1 MASTD
6 PDHPPRALAAVLVC
20 AGVVLVNLDLFIV
33 NVAMPSLAETWSHAS
48 LADLSWVLN
57 AYTVVFAAL
66 LVPAGRL
73 SDRIGHRRAFL
84 AGIAVFTVASALC
97 AASPTLAVLV
107 IARLAQ
113 AVGAALL
120 MPASLG
126 LLLTS
131 YPPERRGA
139 VIRAW
144 AAIGGLAAALG
155 PILGGLLL
163 EPGWRWVFLV
173 NLPIGVLT
181 LVLGARRLP
190 DPAPTDRGP
199 LPDLLGAALLTV
211 AIGALS
217 LGVVRAPDWGW
228 SSGRTLGVW
237 VLTLLFVAGFLLRNG
252 RHPRPVVEGALVRNR
267 TYAVSGI
274 ANILFG
280 IAFAGMLISGTM
292 WMQTVWG
299 WSALRTGLGTVPGPL
314 CVPFVT
320 IAAGRCVARF
330 GPGPLVVVGGLSFS
344 AGLGWWIA
352 RLEPHAH
359 YASDLLPGS
368 ILTGI
373 GVGLILPTLIAT
385 ATGALTPDRFATGSG
400 VITMLRQVG
409 AALGVAV
416 FVAAVGA
423 PATLDG
429 YDRAWYILGA
439 ATLLTAAAALFLPR
453 PGRDAGA
460 GAVMA
465 GASEAAGDSEG
476 SPASGA
482 SVPSAAGSTVAGA
495 SGVARAMP
503 GS

>member
-1 MASTD
+1 MADTD

-33 NVAMPSLAETWSHAS
+33 NVAMPSLAETWSHSS

-84 AGIAVFTVASALC
+84 AGTAVFTAASALC

-107 IARLAQ
+107 IARLGQ

-173 NLPIGVLT
+173 NLPIGVGT
-181 LVLGARRLP
+181 LVLGLRRLP

-199 LPDLLGAALLTV
+199 LPDLLGAALLTA

-228 SSGRTLGVW
+228 WSGRTVAVW
-237 VLTLLFVAGFLLRNG
+237 ALTLVLVVGFLLRNG

-267 TYAVSGI
+267 TYAVAGV
-274 ANILFG
+274 ANTLFG

-314 CVPFVT
+314 CVPFVS
-320 IAAGRCVARF
+320 IVAGRYVSRF
-330 GPGPLVVVGGLSFS
+330 GPGPLVVLGGLSFS
-344 AGLGWWIA
+344 AGLGWWII
-352 RLEPHAH
+352 RLEPHAR
-359 YASDLLPGS
+359 YASDMLPGS

-385 ATGALTPDRFATGSG
+385 ATGALSPDRFATGSG

-409 AALGVAV
+409 SALGVAV

-423 PATLDG
+423 PTTLDG

-439 ATLLTAAAALFLPR
+439 ATLLTATAALFLPR
-453 PGRDAGA
+453 PGREPATG
-460 GAVMA
+460 GPV
-465 GASEAAGDSEG
+465 ASK
-476 SPASGA
+476 
-482 SVPSAAGSTVAGA
+482 AGSVRAEGATAG
-495 SGVARAMP
+495 
-503 GS
+503 

>member
-1 MASTD
+1 MSSVIELSREPTWEAAVMAGTE

-33 NVAMPSLAETWSHAS
+33 NVAMPSLAESWSGAS

-57 AYTVVFAAL
+57 AYTVVYAAL
-66 LVPAGRL
+66 LVPGGRL
-73 SDRIGHRRAFL
+73 SDRMGHRRAFL

-120 MPASLG
+120 TPASLG
-126 LLLTS
+126 LLLSS
-131 YPPERRGA
+131 YPPERRGS

-163 EPGWRWVFLV
+163 EPGWRWVFVV

-181 LVLGARRLP
+181 LVLGVRRLP
-190 DPAPTDRGP
+190 DTAPTDRGP
-199 LPDLLGAALLTV
+199 LPDLLGAALLTA

-228 SSGRTLGVW
+228 LSGRAVGVW
-237 VLTLLFVAGFLLRNG
+237 VATAVFVAGFLLRNG

-280 IAFAGMLISGTM
+280 VAFAGMLFSSTM

-299 WSALRTGLGTVPGPL
+299 WSALRTGFGTVPGPL
-314 CVPFVT
+314 CVPFVS
-320 IAAGRCVARF
+320 ILAGRYVSRF
-330 GPGPLVVVGGLSFS
+330 GPGALVVAGGLSFS
-344 AGLGWWIA
+344 AGLGWWIV
-352 RLEPHAH
+352 RLEPHAR

-423 PATLDG
+423 PATLEG
-429 YDRAWYILGA
+429 YDRAWAILGA
-439 ATLLTAAAALFLPR
+439 ATVLTATAALFLPR
-453 PGRDAGA
+453 SGRTATAAPG
-460 GAVMA
+460 V
-465 GASEAAGDSEG
+465 STPAAT
-476 SPASGA
+476 PAST
-482 SVPSAAGSTVAGA
+482 SA
-495 SGVARAMP
+495 
-503 GS
+503 

>member
-1 MASTD
+1 MADSGSD
-6 PDHPPRALAAVLVC
+6 RPPRAFAAVLVC

-33 NVAMPSLAETWSHAS
+33 NVAMPSLAETWSGSS

-84 AGIAVFTVASALC
+84 AGVAVFTVASALC
-97 AASPTLAVLV
+97 AAAPELAVLV
-107 IARLAQ
+107 IARLGQ

-131 YPPERRGA
+131 YPPERRGT

-144 AAIGGLAAALG
+144 AAIGGIAAAVG
-155 PILGGLLL
+155 PVLGGLLL
-163 EPGWRWVFLV
+163 EPGWRWVFVV

-181 LVLGARRLP
+181 LVFGARRLP

-199 LPDLLGAALLTV
+199 LPDLVGAVLLTA

-228 SSGRTLGVW
+228 WSGRTVGVW
-237 VLTLLFVAGFLLRNG
+237 VATLVLVAGFLVRNG

-267 TYAVSGI
+267 VYAVSGV
-274 ANILFG
+274 ANVLFG
-280 IAFAGMLISGTM
+280 VAFAGMLISATM

-320 IAAGRCVARF
+320 TLAGRYATRV
-330 GPGPLVVVGGLSFS
+330 GPGPLVVLGGISFS
-344 AGLGWWIA
+344 AGLGWWIL

-359 YASDLLPGS
+359 YASDFLPGS
-368 ILTGI
+368 ILSGI
-373 GVGLILPTLIAT
+373 GVGLVLPTLIAT

-416 FVAAVGA
+416 FVAAVGTE
-423 PATLDG
+423 ATLDG
-429 YDRAWYILGA
+429 YDRAWYILGG
-439 ATLLTAAAALFLPR
+439 ATLLTAIAALFLPR
-453 PGRDAGA
+453 AARGA
-460 GAVMA
+460 GA
-465 GASEAAGDSEG
+465 AAGVAAERG
-476 SPASGA
+476 SGA
-482 SVPSAAGSTVAGA
+482 AAASAASTTVN
-495 SGVARAMP
+495 
-503 GS
+503 